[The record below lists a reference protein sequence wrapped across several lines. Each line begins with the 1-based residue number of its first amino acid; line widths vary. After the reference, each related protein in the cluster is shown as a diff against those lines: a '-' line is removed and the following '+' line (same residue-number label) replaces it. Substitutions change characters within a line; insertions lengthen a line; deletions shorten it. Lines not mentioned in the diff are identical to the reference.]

1 MSDKCG
7 FFCIYRYLCEN
18 ENCFITEERREGDI
32 PKVCKNDISHKIRE
46 SINNYV
52 VCKYVKV
59 NQTKVIDNFEN
70 CDMYNINTNNIIEK
84 VELLSQRVKVLEL
97 LLQREGKIKFV

>member
-1 MSDKCG
+1 MNNNCG
-7 FFCIYRYLCEN
+7 FFNRYRYWCEA
-18 ENCFITEERREGDI
+18 ENCFITEERREGDT
-32 PKVCKNDISHKIRE
+32 PKVCKNNINHKIRD

-52 VCKYVKV
+52 EGKYV
-59 NQTKVIDNFEN
+59 NIHQTQAISNFEN
-70 CDMYNINTNNIIEK
+70 CDMYNINTNNMIEK